1 MTVSTK
7 YTFIPLKFLKLSF
20 WKISYAS
27 IETTYQHMG
36 KSYFIH
42 LSHTFPQK

>member
-1 MTVSTK
+1 MIVSTK
-7 YTFIPLKFLKLSF
+7 YEFIPLKFFKLSF

-27 IETTYQHMG
+27 IETTYQHMA

-42 LSHTFPQK
+42 FSHTFPQK